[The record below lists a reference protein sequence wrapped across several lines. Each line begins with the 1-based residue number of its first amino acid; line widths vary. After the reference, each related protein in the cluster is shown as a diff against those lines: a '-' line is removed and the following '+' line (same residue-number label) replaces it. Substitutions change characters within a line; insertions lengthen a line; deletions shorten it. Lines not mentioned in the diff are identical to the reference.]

1 MYYIIRLLLVAV
13 ILFVFLFIFHKK
25 KVQFTKIKIVVISVV
40 SIVFFILLNMF
51 PIENAFLRFNTI
63 EDALAYSGFKSSIL
77 QVVEEDDCAFIIA
90 GESLNST
97 SLHTVTKYG
106 EKWGLMD
113 ADSENGLYQSN
124 PSQSQ
129 YGTSFI
135 GSVIYNK
142 KCNKSFINLSATYI
156 DTSNKNFVIKDKYE
170 KEYKIIDKKQ
180 TLNITTVF
188 YYTITDYNIP
198 NAFSIYTS
206 EEAII
211 LRKTL
216 LSVL

>member
-1 MYYIIRLLLVAV
+1 MYYIIRLLLVAI
-13 ILFVFLFIFHKK
+13 ILFVFLFFFYKK
-25 KVQFTKIKIVVISVV
+25 KVRFTKIKIVLISVAF
-40 SIVFFILLNMF
+40 IVFLILLNML
-51 PIENAFLRFNTI
+51 PIENTFLRFNTI

-77 QVVEEDDCAFIIA
+77 QVIEEDDCAFIIA

-106 EKWGLMD
+106 EKWGLID

-135 GSVIYNK
+135 GSAIYNK
-142 KCNKSFINLSATYI
+142 KCNKSFVKLSAVYI
-156 DTSNKNFVIKDKYE
+156 DASNKNFAIEDEFQNK
-170 KEYKIIDKKQ
+170 YKIMDKNQ

-188 YYTITDYNIP
+188 YCTITDYKIP
-198 NAFSIYTS
+198 NKFSIYTN
-206 EEAII
+206 EESII
-211 LRKTL
+211 FRKTF
-216 LSVL
+216 LSVI